1 MKRIGGYICKPT
13 RKYLICGTA
22 LCLFSFCL
30 FLSSVIVP
38 TSKISDG
45 KIPLPVIMYHSVL
58 EDESR
63 SGKYVVTPDI
73 LESDFKYLS
82 ENGYKTV
89 TVSDLLAYKKGET
102 ELPEK
107 CIMLTFDDGYYNN
120 YSYLFPLLKKY
131 NFRAVL
137 SVVGRYTDEYSNSGE
152 KMNNNYSHAT
162 WAQLKEMQDSGYIEI
177 QNHSYDLHDWS
188 QRKGVLRKKGE
199 DFEHYKEYI
208 TADIMKMQGKLKENM
223 GKEAVCF
230 AYPFGSVNKESREI
244 VEGIG
249 FEVTL
254 GCEEGVNYIDKSHP
268 LKELKRCNRPDRPE
282 TKEFFEKLL
291 LNKP

>member
-1 MKRIGGYICKPT
+1 MKRIGGYISRPT
-13 RKYLICGTA
+13 RRYLTA
-22 LCLFSFCL
+22 GVMLCTFSFCL
-30 FLSSVIVP
+30 FLS
-38 TSKISDG
+38 TLISPVLKNETG

-58 EDESR
+58 DDESR
-63 SGKYVVTPDI
+63 SGKYVVTPSI

-89 TVSDLLAYKKGET
+89 TVSDLISFKNGEAD
-102 ELPEK
+102 LPEK

-137 SVVGRYTDEYSNSGE
+137 SVVGRYTDEYSREGE

-162 WAQLKEMQDSGYIEI
+162 WKQLKEMQDSGYIEI

-188 QRKGVLRKKGE
+188 QRHGILRKKGE
-199 DFEHYKEYI
+199 DSDHYREYI
-208 TADIMKMQGKLKENM
+208 TADILKMQEKLKQHM

-244 VEGIG
+244 VEGLG
-249 FEVTL
+249 FSVTL
-254 GCEEGVNYIDKSHP
+254 GCEEGVNYIDKNHS
-268 LKELKRCNRPDRPE
+268 LKELKRFNRPDSPATE
-282 TKEFFEKLL
+282 EFFK
-291 LNKP
+291 KIIAK